1 MNIKFNT
8 FKINFF
14 FFIFSILF
22 LITSVFVNFFHYDEA
37 FYFSKL
43 QNLAD
48 HGIYENFNKR
58 ELIFRKDYIYLLSK
72 ININLDIFNSYFIN
86 RYISLIFSLGT
97 LVFLNK
103 ILNEF
108 LNIF

>member
-1 MNIKFNT
+1 M
-8 FKINFF
+8 
-14 FFIFSILF
+14 
-22 LITSVFVNFFHYDEA
+22 
-37 FYFSKL
+37 
-43 QNLAD
+43 Q
-48 HGIYENFNKR
+48 NFNKR

-108 LNIF
+108 FKYILNISFFPM